1 MKDTKAKQKFFIY
14 FILALTISTFLSF
27 FYISFPGI
35 PNSFDNKLRD
45 YLFLIRGEIPTTENV
60 IIVDI
65 DEVSLK
71 ELGQWPWSRNK
82 ISKIVKNLTDSG
94 VLLVGFDIV
103 FPEEDSSS
111 PHRVFDYYNIKK
123 ENIPNYDLEFAQTI
137 ASTPTI
143 LGYQFELEKDSEF
156 INKTFP
162 EIPAIFIEKDKEE
175 DSQYLLEAKGTILN
189 LPLLQKSSYSSGFFN
204 NVPDDSGVVRSVPL
218 IISYDD
224 IIYSSLSLE
233 MLRVL
238 SNTNQVYIQYNKYG
252 VEKIVLKDLEIP
264 TDRHGRIL
272 VNYRGKE
279 RSFKYYSAVDI
290 YKNKID
296 KKELENKIVLI
307 GTSAA
312 GLLDLRSTPF
322 ESIYPGVEVHANVI
336 DNVIKGD
343 YIYKTPLI
351 EGINIVM
358 IFVLTILVTL
368 ILTYTPFWL
377 NPFIVIFFL
386 TGTSF
391 IIYKI
396 LFTVGIVLNIFFPI
410 LAIFVASVLTILFDY
425 FYEIKKKEAI
435 KDKFASKVSK
445 EVMNDL
451 LKDLDNSKFQAIEKE
466 VTVFFSDIRNFTNIS
481 EQMDSAKNLI
491 TYLNQY
497 MEPMSNIIIKYEG
510 TIDKYI
516 GDSIMAYW
524 NAPANV
530 ENHADKALNA
540 SIKQINKLKG
550 LNKKLKN
557 ENKPLIDIGIGL
569 NTGTAIVGE
578 MGSIGRSD
586 YTVIGDSINLG
597 ARLESLCKYYDSKI
611 NISNFTKDALKDEYI
626 FRFLDLVKVKGKS
639 EPAEIWQVHGKG
651 KAQKKLK
658 EELSKYHQ
666 AIDLY
671 KNSKFEEALNIFK
684 ELEEYKE
691 KTNQNIYK
699 IYCERCEEF
708 ISSPP
713 ENFNGIYEHHTK
725 N

>member
-1 MKDTKAKQKFFIY
+1 MKEGKVKQKFFIY
-14 FILALTISTFLSF
+14 FILALTISAILSS
-27 FYISFPGI
+27 FYIFFPNI
-35 PNSFDNKLRD
+35 PNTFDSKLRD
-45 YLFLIRGEIPTTENV
+45 YLFVIRGEMPTTENV
-60 IIVDI
+60 VIVDI
-65 DEVSLK
+65 DEISLK

-82 ISKIVKNLTDSG
+82 ISKVLRNLTDSG

-123 ENIPNYDLEFAQTI
+123 ENIPNYDLEFAKTI

-162 EIPAIFIEKDKEE
+162 EVPAIFIEKNKLQG
-175 DSQYLLEAKGTILN
+175 SQYLLEAKGTILN

-224 IIYSSLSLE
+224 IIYPSLSLE

-238 SNTNQVYIQYNKYG
+238 SNTNQVYIQYNQYG

-264 TDRHGRIL
+264 TDRHGRLLI
-272 VNYRGKE
+272 NYRGKE
-279 RSFKYYSAVDI
+279 RSFKYYSAIDI
-290 YKNKID
+290 YKNKI
-296 KKELENKIVLI
+296 KKEELKNKIVLI

-322 ESIYPGVEVHANVI
+322 ESVYPGVEVHANVI
-336 DNVIKGD
+336 DNALKGD

-351 EGINIVM
+351 EGIDISI
-358 IFVLTILVTL
+358 IFILTILITL
-368 ILTYTPFWL
+368 IITYTPFWL
-377 NPFIVIFFL
+377 NPFIMIFFIV
-386 TGTSF
+386 GTSF

-410 LAIFVASVLTILFDY
+410 LAIFVASIITILFDY

-466 VTVFFSDIRNFTNIS
+466 VTVFFSDIRDFTKIS

-491 TYLNQY
+491 SYLNRY

-530 ENHADKALNA
+530 ENHADKAVHA
-540 SIKQINKLKG
+540 SIEQINQLKF
-550 LNKKLKN
+550 LNKN
-557 ENKPLIDIGIGL
+557 
-569 NTGTAIVGE
+569 
-578 MGSIGRSD
+578 
-586 YTVIGDSINLG
+586 
-597 ARLESLCKYYDSKI
+597 
-611 NISNFTKDALKDEYI
+611 
-626 FRFLDLVKVKGKS
+626 
-639 EPAEIWQVHGKG
+639 
-651 KAQKKLK
+651 
-658 EELSKYHQ
+658 
-666 AIDLY
+666 
-671 KNSKFEEALNIFK
+671 
-684 ELEEYKE
+684 
-691 KTNQNIYK
+691 
-699 IYCERCEEF
+699 
-708 ISSPP
+708 
-713 ENFNGIYEHHTK
+713 
-725 N
+725 